1 MMKDGPITDWEN
13 KNARYVAKEFRL
25 HFKRCPRRFLKTDVP
40 AKAPRRDCPFRATH
54 IRGRDEDEC
63 ILPSGFR
70 YLSKKIGATGFAPCI
85 KLICYLENE
94 GTSTTITQKTVAWEV
109 TSDVRVD

>member
-1 MMKDGPITDWEN
+1 MKDGPITDWEN

-54 IRGRDEDEC
+54 IRGRDEGEC

-85 KLICYLENE
+85 KLTCYLENE
-94 GTSTTITQKTVAWEV
+94 GTSTTTTQKTVAWEV